1 MPLDAVPTTIAQ
13 LQDVF
18 RAAIE
23 AMTPRTVRGQGPNG
37 WRFLVGQRDPS
48 QGARWFR
55 FEWTNDGVTP
65 GGFMWRGGASVDV
78 FCDIITDYGGIP
90 AHERDAIAHDDH
102 QQLWDVLDTLRI
114 TTSGLCRVRSET
126 WGEEATDRPTA
137 HQIQIVHR
145 FRVTYLQA
153 RVS

>member
-1 MPLDAVPTTIAQ
+1 MPLLAIPTTVAQ
-13 LQDVF
+13 LQDAF

-23 AMTPRTVRGQGPNG
+23 AMAPRTVQASVPNR
-37 WRFLVGQRDPS
+37 WKYLAPDRPPA

-55 FEWTNDGVTP
+55 FEWTDAGLTP
-65 GGFMWRGGASVDV
+65 GGFMWNGGASYDV
-78 FCDIITDYGGIP
+78 FCDIIVDYGGLP
-90 AHERDAIAHDDH
+90 PHERDAIAHDDF
-102 QQLWDVLDTLRI
+102 QQLWDVLDRLRV
-114 TTSGLCRVRSET
+114 TTNGLRRVRAET

-153 RVS
+153 RAS